1 MWAFYFL
8 KTDREQVGGERFA
21 DAGHL
26 SFQRNEHSMD
36 YPKSVPSVG
45 LVDGRFVDENPVAGT
60 PGSLISA
67 AWGNNVTQEILNAIK
82 AAGLTPDEA
91 KTDQLATAIG
101 AQVDFTKLKN
111 TPTTLSGYGITD
123 AGGRLLAIRQ
133 IETVGIT
140 VYKPNPKARRI
151 RVRLVGAGGSGG
163 GCVPVAASHQMIG
176 GGGGSGA
183 YVESLY
189 EVTPQM
195 LAGVPVSLGAG
206 GAASNAAGQPGGGAS
221 FGTYM
226 SAAGGAG
233 GQILTLAITAT
244 AVGCIQGGA
253 GGQAVTGGT
262 LSNARGIGGEYGM
275 YNANW
280 GVLAGAGGSSPFD
293 GGAPRIGVNGTGGS
307 GGRGS
312 GGSGSCSTNASASVL
327 SGAGGNAFCE
337 IWEYE

>member
-1 MWAFYFL
+1 
-8 KTDREQVGGERFA
+8 
-21 DAGHL
+21 
-26 SFQRNEHSMD
+26 MD
-36 YPKSVPSVG
+36 YPKTIPGVG
-45 LVDGRFVDENPVAGT
+45 LVNGGFVDENPVAGT
-60 PGSLISA
+60 PGSLIPA
-67 AWGNNVTQEILNAIK
+67 AWGNSVTQEILNAIK

-101 AQVDFTKLKN
+101 ALVDFTKLKN
-111 TPTTLSGYGITD
+111 TPTSLSGYGITD
-123 AGGRLLAIRQ
+123 AVGRLLAVRQ
-133 IETVGIT
+133 FETVGIT
-140 VYKPNPKARRI
+140 VYKPNPKAKRI

-163 GCVPVAASHQMIG
+163 GCAPVAANYQSIG

-183 YVESLY
+183 YAESLY
-189 EVTPQM
+189 DVIPEM

-206 GAASNAAGQPGGGAS
+206 GAARNAMGQTGGGAS

-233 GQILTLAITAT
+233 GQILTCAVTAT
-244 AVGCIQGGA
+244 AVGFVQGGA
-253 GGQAVTGGT
+253 GGQAVTGGS
-262 LSNARGIGGEYGM
+262 LSNARGIGGDYGM

-280 GVLAGAGGSSPFD
+280 GVLAGAGGASPFD
-293 GGAPRIGVNGTGGS
+293 GGATRVGVNGAGGS

>member
-1 MWAFYFL
+1 
-8 KTDREQVGGERFA
+8 
-21 DAGHL
+21 
-26 SFQRNEHSMD
+26 MD
-36 YPKSVPSVG
+36 YPKSIPGVG
-45 LVDGRFVDENPVAGT
+45 LVNGGFIDENPIAGT
-60 PGSLISA
+60 PGSLIPA
-67 AWGNNVTQEILNAIK
+67 VWGNSVTQEILNAIK

-101 AQVDFTKLKN
+101 ALVDFNKLKN

-133 IETVGIT
+133 IDAVGIT
-140 VYKPNPKARRI
+140 VYKPHPKAKRI

-163 GCVPVAASHQMIG
+163 GCAPVAATYQAIG
-176 GGGGSGA
+176 GGGGAGA

-189 EVTPQM
+189 EVTPEM

-206 GAASNAAGQPGGGAS
+206 GAPRNVAGLTGGGAS
-221 FGTYM
+221 FGSYM
-226 SAAGGAG
+226 SATGGSG
-233 GQILTLAITAT
+233 GQTLTVLTSAT
-244 AVGCIQGGA
+244 ASGFVQGGA
-253 GGQAVTGGT
+253 GGQTFTGGNLT
-262 LSNARGIGGEYGM
+262 NARGIPGEYAM

-280 GVLAGAGGSSPFD
+280 GVLSGAGAASPFD
-293 GGAPRIGVNGTGGS
+293 GGGTRVGVNGNGIA

-312 GGSGSCSTNASASVL
+312 GGSGSCSTNASASVV